1 MKSSRKISILN
12 YVVKEETDVDVNSV
26 WSTVDNHSCQP
37 LEHTFRETNVFTPMC
52 CGQNGSKN
60 NLMLV

>member
-26 WSTVDNHSCQP
+26 WSTVDKHIVDNPWNIPSG
-37 LEHTFRETNVFTPMC
+37 T
-52 CGQNGSKN
+52 
-60 NLMLV
+60 LMYLRLYAVV